1 MNIPNL
7 PGMSRRKL
15 LGASAAGAAAAAAGG
30 LLARAT
36 AASASAS
43 TGPGGPAPAAGGL
56 ADAVFEAFRTHQLVG
71 LGDLHQCQEHNDVL
85 QTVLADPRLPE
96 VVDDIV
102 IETGNALYQ
111 DLIDRF
117 ILGDEPV
124 NDADLRPVWR
134 NTTQSP
140 VATCDAPVFEELVRR
155 VRAVN
160 WPLPPAQRIRL
171 LLGEPPIDWSKITN
185 LSQLAPFMAERDSH
199 PASVIEKEVLAKG
212 RRALIHYGGEHLVHL
227 NAYPE
232 VGQSVATII
241 EQKTGVRAYVIIPI
255 VPFTGDP
262 GGLDAQL
269 ARYPRDTVIPT
280 AGTWLG
286 DIDAGDVMSAEA
298 EQLKDGQPGQPY
310 NPFCGIPLGTILDAG
325 HYLGQPSVITAS
337 WPNPAVFLDPVYWA
351 ELQRRN
357 AITGNQVDL
366 ETYRQQQPPLFPN
379 PAPPVCSS
387 AG

>member
-1 MNIPNL
+1 
-7 PGMSRRKL
+7 
-15 LGASAAGAAAAAAGG
+15 
-30 LLARAT
+30 
-36 AASASAS
+36 
-43 TGPGGPAPAAGGL
+43 
-56 ADAVFEAFRTHQLVG
+56 
-71 LGDLHQCQEHNDVL
+71 
-85 QTVLADPRLPE
+85 
-96 VVDDIV
+96 
-102 IETGNALYQ
+102 
-111 DLIDRF
+111 
-117 ILGDEPV
+117 
-124 NDADLRPVWR
+124 
-134 NTTQSP
+134 
-140 VATCDAPVFEELVRR
+140 
-155 VRAVN
+155 
-160 WPLPPAQRIRL
+160 
-171 LLGEPPIDWSKITN
+171 
-185 LSQLAPFMAERDSH
+185 
-199 PASVIEKEVLAKG
+199 
-212 RRALIHYGGEHLVHL
+212 
-227 NAYPE
+227 
-232 VGQSVATII
+232 
-241 EQKTGVRAYVIIPI
+241 VIIPI